1 MKLSRPLPN
10 AKRALQMAKARNL
23 FPTTAGTR
31 ELRTMEREF
40 LRRSVFS
47 ATVTNT
53 RFLQAVKTRV
63 ERLLRQDEPDVGRAR
78 RELRGILKEMGYTP
92 EKGFGA
98 DAPVAPGS
106 IQDLTSSARLNLIL
120 ETQIGLMS
128 GHAQRQHGRT
138 PSSIARAPA
147 WELVRV
153 KDSAAPRD
161 WLERWEQAGGRPT
174 SGKLIAAK
182 GSEIWSVLGDSALF
196 DDALNVD
203 HPPFAFNS
211 GMAWASVGRKRA
223 EALGIVTTRTPEEQ
237 AALPDLTMD
246 VSNIS
251 RPLLRKLRD
260 KLRSVEAAEAA
271 PGKLKVSTAK
281 QPTSPEPEP
290 DSPANINP
298 PRRSR
303 AIFDRIRA
311 EFNAALN
318 AALNAA

>member
-10 AKRALQMAKARNL
+10 AQRALQMAQARNL
-23 FPTTAGTR
+23 FPTTAGTV
-31 ELRTMEREF
+31 ELRAMEREF

-47 ATVTNT
+47 AGVTNT

-63 ERLLRQDEPDVGRAR
+63 ERLLKQEEPDIGRAR

-92 EKGFGA
+92 EKEG
-98 DAPVAPGS
+98 VVPGS
-106 IQDLTSSARLNLIL
+106 IQDLSSNARLNLIL
-120 ETQIGLMS
+120 ETQIGLLS

-138 PSSIARAPA
+138 PSSLERAPA

-161 WLERWEQAGGRPT
+161 WPFRWEQAGGRLT
-174 SGKLIAAK
+174 AGKMIAAK
-182 GSEIWSVLGDSALF
+182 GSEIWDVLGDAAVF
-196 DDALNVD
+196 NDALNVA

-223 EALGIVTTRTPEEQ
+223 ERLGITTRRTPEEL
-237 AALPDLTMD
+237 AALPDLEMD
-246 VSNIS
+246 VSDIS

-260 KLRSVEAAEAA
+260 KLRRVEAAEAA
-271 PGKLKVSTAK
+271 PGKLRVSTKKKPA
-281 QPTSPEPEP
+281 PASAEPEP

-298 PRRSR
+298 PRLSR

-311 EFNAALN
+311 EFNAALT
-318 AALNAA
+318 AALEAA